1 MTVINDEINDIIIEL
16 GMISASS
23 DIIDTMPK
31 KIPVNDNMYPIPPS
45 GIGLNNV
52 FFSFPDS
59 NKNILS
65 DVSLHIKEGEKLC
78 ITGEIGSGKST
89 LIKLL
94 LKYQIQDSG
103 TIYWNGRNYKDIS
116 ITEIRSKIGYVPQQ
130 PVLFN
135 RSIIDNVMYG
145 NTSYS
150 RKDVE
155 NILEQF
161 DIKQD
166 FMKFDSGLDTII
178 GKNGSKISGGQRQ
191 LVWCLRVLLSNPDII
206 ILDEP
211 TASIDEKTKD
221 ILHRMLNT
229 MMKNKTVIMVTHDD
243 YLMKLAT
250 RTIYMQRGVITHSS
264 S

>member
-1 MTVINDEINDIIIEL
+1 
-16 GMISASS
+16 
-23 DIIDTMPK
+23 
-31 KIPVNDNMYPIPPS
+31 
-45 GIGLNNV
+45 
-52 FFSFPDS
+52 
-59 NKNILS
+59 
-65 DVSLHIKEGEKLC
+65 
-78 ITGEIGSGKST
+78 
-89 LIKLL
+89 
-94 LKYQIQDSG
+94 
-103 TIYWNGRNYKDIS
+103 
-116 ITEIRSKIGYVPQQ
+116 
-130 PVLFN
+130 
-135 RSIIDNVMYG
+135 MYG

-250 RTIYMQRGVITHSS
+250 RTIYMRQGVIINAHSS
-264 S
+264 TSTSTS